1 MIILQADAANP
12 FVTMLPLLGMV
23 VVFYFL
29 FMRPQQK
36 KAKEQRNFNAALDKG
51 SIVSTGSGIIGKI
64 SKIEGDVVTL
74 QLAEKTFIKVIRS
87 SISKEMTEILEKSDH
102 GLKL

>member
-1 MIILQADAANP
+1 MIILQTDSNP
-12 FVTMLPLLGMV
+12 FISMLPLLGMI

-36 KAKEQRNFNAALDKG
+36 KAKEQRNFNSTLDKG
-51 SIVSTGSGIIGKI
+51 SIVATGSGIIGRI
-64 SKIEGDVVTL
+64 SKIEGEVATL
-74 QLAEKTFIKVIRS
+74 QLADKTFIKVLRS
-87 SISKEMTEILEKSDH
+87 SISKEMTAVLEKSEH

>member
-1 MIILQADAANP
+1 MIILQSESSP
-12 FVTMLPLLGMV
+12 FISMLPLLGMV

-36 KAKEQRNFNAALDKG
+36 KSRAQKDFNVSLDKG
-51 SIVSTGSGIIGKI
+51 SIVATGSGIIGRI
-64 SKIEGDVVTL
+64 SKIEDEVVTL
-74 QLAEKTFIKVIRS
+74 QLSDKTFIKVMRS
-87 SISKEMTEILEKSDH
+87 SVSKEMTEVLEKSEH

>member
-1 MIILQADAANP
+1 MIILQAESNP
-12 FVTMLPLLGMV
+12 FISMLPLLGMV

-36 KAKEQRNFNAALDKG
+36 KAKEQRQFNSTLDKG
-51 SIVSTGSGIIGKI
+51 SIVATGSGIIGRI
-64 SKIEGDVVTL
+64 SKIEDEVVTL
-74 QLAEKTFIKVIRS
+74 QLADKTFIKVLRS
-87 SISKEMTEILEKSDH
+87 SISKEMTAILEKSDH

>member
-1 MIILQADAANP
+1 MIILQSDPNP
-12 FVTMLPLLGMV
+12 FISMLPLLGMV

-36 KAKEQRNFNAALDKG
+36 KAKQQREFNRALDKG
-51 SIVSTGSGIIGKI
+51 SIVATGSGIIGRI
-64 SKIEGDVVTL
+64 SKIEDEVVTL
-74 QLAEKTFIKVIRS
+74 QLADKTFIKVLRS
-87 SISKEMTEILEKSDH
+87 SISKEMTAILENSEH

>member
-1 MIILQADAANP
+1 
-12 FVTMLPLLGMV
+12 MLPLLGMI

-36 KAKEQRNFNAALDKG
+36 KAKEQRNFNSTLDKG
-51 SIVSTGSGIIGKI
+51 SIVATGSGIIGRI
-64 SKIEGDVVTL
+64 SKIEGEVATL
-74 QLAEKTFIKVIRS
+74 QLADKTFIKVLRS
-87 SISKEMTEILEKSDH
+87 SISKEMTAVLEKSEH

>member
-1 MIILQADAANP
+1 MIILQSESNP
-12 FVTMLPLLGMV
+12 FISMLPLLGMV

-36 KAKEQRNFNAALDKG
+36 KSRAQKDFILSLDKG
-51 SIVSTGSGIIGKI
+51 SIVATGSGIIGRI
-64 SKIEGDVVTL
+64 SKIENEVVTL
-74 QLAEKTFIKVIRS
+74 QLADKTFIKVLRS
-87 SISKEMTEILEKSDH
+87 SVSREMTEVLEKSEH

>member
-1 MIILQADAANP
+1 MIILQTDSNP
-12 FVTMLPLLGMV
+12 FISMLPLLGMI

-36 KAKEQRNFNAALDKG
+36 KAKEQRNFNSTLDKG
-51 SIVSTGSGIIGKI
+51 SIVATGSGIIGRI
-64 SKIEGDVVTL
+64 SKIEGEVATL
-74 QLAEKTFIKVIRS
+74 QLSDKTFIKVLRS
-87 SISKEMTEILEKSDH
+87 SISKEMTAILEKSEH

>member
-1 MIILQADAANP
+1 MIILQTDSNP
-12 FVTMLPLLGMV
+12 FISMLPLLGMI

-36 KAKEQRNFNAALDKG
+36 KAKEQRNFNSTLDKG
-51 SIVSTGSGIIGKI
+51 SIVATGSGIIGRI
-64 SKIEGDVVTL
+64 SKIEGEVATL
-74 QLAEKTFIKVIRS
+74 QLSDKTFIKVLRS
-87 SISKEMTEILEKSDH
+87 SISKEMTAVLEKSEH

>member
-1 MIILQADAANP
+1 
-12 FVTMLPLLGMV
+12 MLPLLGMI

-36 KAKEQRNFNAALDKG
+36 KAKEQRNFNSTLDKG
-51 SIVSTGSGIIGKI
+51 SIVATGSGIIGRI
-64 SKIEGDVVTL
+64 SKIEGEVATL
-74 QLAEKTFIKVIRS
+74 QLSDKTFIKVLRS
-87 SISKEMTEILEKSDH
+87 SISKEMTAILEKSEH

>member
-12 FVTMLPLLGMV
+12 FVTMLPLLSMV

>member
-1 MIILQADAANP
+1 AESNP
-12 FVTMLPLLGMV
+12 FISMLPLIGMV

-36 KAKEQRNFNAALDKG
+36 KAKEQREFNQSLDKG
-51 SIVSTGSGIIGKI
+51 SIVATGSGIIGRI
-64 SKIEGDVVTL
+64 SKIEGEVVTL
-74 QLAEKTFIKVIRS
+74 QLTDKTFIKVLRS
-87 SISKEMTEILEKSDH
+87 SISKEMTAILEKSEH

>member
-1 MIILQADAANP
+1 MIILQTDTNP
-12 FVTMLPLLGMV
+12 FISMLPLIGMV

-36 KAKEQRNFNAALDKG
+36 KARQQREFNSAIDKG
-51 SIVSTGSGIIGKI
+51 SIVVTGSGIIGRI

-74 QLAEKTFIKVIRS
+74 QLADKTFIKVLRS
-87 SISKEMTEILEKSDH
+87 SVSKEMTAILEKSEH